1 MAEYPGQRRIRAF
14 GDEHRFDWRLWFA
27 WVAATVVGWAVGE
40 FVSLAFVDE
49 FLVAAWLR
57 GANGVGVAVAVL
69 QALVLRRRLTQPA
82 WWIVAG
88 GIGGVVG
95 PVLSTVASASVY
107 TAYGGH
113 VVFVATLALTA
124 LGLGTL
130 VGTLQWLVLRRQVA
144 RAGRWVPVS
153 GVAMLIG
160 VFVGAIVGY
169 TIVELIVNLPDGW
182 REYDI
187 VQGLV
192 SAILYG
198 AITGNALVRLLPSQR
213 IDADEPR
220 AVPR

>member
-14 GDEHRFDWRLWFA
+14 RDERRFDWRLWFA
-27 WVAATVVGWAVGE
+27 WVAATVGGWAVGE

-95 PVLSTVASASVY
+95 PVLSTVANASVY
-107 TAYGGH
+107 IAYGVHGL
-113 VVFVATLALTA
+113 FVATVALTA
-124 LGLGTL
+124 LGLGAL

-144 RAGRWVPVS
+144 GAGRWALVS

-160 VFVGAIVGY
+160 VFVGGIVGY
-169 TIVELIVNLPDGW
+169 SIVELIVNLPDGW
-182 REYDI
+182 RESGS

-213 IDADEPR
+213 LHADEPR
-220 AVPR
+220 SVPH